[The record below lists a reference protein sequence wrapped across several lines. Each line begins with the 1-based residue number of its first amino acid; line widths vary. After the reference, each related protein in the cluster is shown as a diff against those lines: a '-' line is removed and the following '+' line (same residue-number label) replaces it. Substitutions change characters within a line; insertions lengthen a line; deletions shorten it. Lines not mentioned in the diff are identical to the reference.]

1 MNRSL
6 RPLLLLCV
14 FLPIL
19 ANAAI
24 VDAVNGVRVHGCDG
38 KPGVKL
44 ALKRSKALDTAAR
57 EWSKGGRLKDA
68 LARADYQMVD
78 SSSMRVEGA
87 ASQHDVVSVLAA
99 NYCKAIVDPS
109 FKEIGAYERGND
121 VWVVV
126 ATPFVVPASQD
137 AAAVSKRVLALVNDA
152 RAAPRKCG
160 RTVFAAAPPLTSS
173 SLLERAAH
181 VQAVDMADHNF
192 FEHTGSDGSHPSDR
206 VTRVGYRWRTVAEN
220 IAAGARDA
228 DSVVRG
234 WLNSPGHCANIMGA
248 QYREMGVAYVYDKK
262 SDAGIYWSQVFASP
276 KDQK

>member
-1 MNRSL
+1 M
-6 RPLLLLCV
+6 RPVLLLFTL
-14 FLPIL
+14 FPLL

-24 VDAVNGVRVHGCDG
+24 VDAVNGVRMHGCDG

-44 ALKRSKALDTAAR
+44 ALKRNKTLDKAAR
-57 EWSKGGRLKDA
+57 EWSKGGRLKEA
-68 LARADYQMVD
+68 LARADYQMLN
-78 SSSMRVEGA
+78 SASMHVEGA
-87 ASQHDVVSVLAA
+87 ASERDVVPVLAA
-99 NYCKAIVDPS
+99 NYCAAIIDPS
-109 FKEIGAYERGND
+109 FTEIGAYEHGND

-137 AAAVSKRVLALVNDA
+137 AAAVSKRVLALVNEA

-160 RTVFAAAPPLTSS
+160 KTAFAAAPPLTLSP
-173 SLLERAAH
+173 LLERAAH
-181 VQAVDMADHNF
+181 VQAADMADHNF

-206 VTRVGYRWRTVAEN
+206 VTRAGYSWRTVAEN

-234 WLNSPGHCANIMGA
+234 WLNSPGHCANLMGS

-276 KDQK
+276 KAQK

>member
-1 MNRSL
+1 MARM
-6 RPLLLLCV
+6 RPLALLCA

-24 VDAVNGVRVHGCDG
+24 VDAVNGIRARGCDG

-44 ALKRSKALDTAAR
+44 ALKRSKQLDNAAR
-57 EWSKGGRLKDA
+57 EWSKGGRLKGA
-68 LARADYQMVD
+68 MARADYQMVN
-78 SSSMRVEGA
+78 SASMHVEGA
-87 ASQHDVVSVLAA
+87 ASERDVVPVLAS
-99 NYCKAIVDPS
+99 NYCAAILEPS
-109 FKEIGAYERGND
+109 FTEIGAYEHGND

-126 ATPFVVPASQD
+126 ATPFVVPASKD
-137 AAAVSKRVLALVNDA
+137 AAAVSKRVLALVNEA

-160 RTVFAAAPPLTSS
+160 SAAFAAAQPLTLSP
-173 SLLERAAH
+173 LLERAAH
-181 VQAVDMADHNF
+181 VQAADMADHNF

-206 VTRVGYRWRTVAEN
+206 VTRAGYGWRTVAEN